1 MAINVIARDAGGNQA
16 ANTQTVFAL
25 QVVTSR
31 GKVDTLTRIN
41 TALQFVRA
49 FGEPTTLSAL
59 EAYQAAKLGVKLHCY
74 RVGHYTDVSS
84 PATKTGT
91 KATATIGVAPNEI
104 EFEAVE
110 VGTGYN
116 GIKIDVKSPISKKTG
131 FVDIHV
137 TLPEAGLTVDVI
149 NDIPTT
155 ITTSVQ
161 SLLNSK
167 LEFFQLT
174 SSTGTFAA
182 AQTATFTGGAFDN
195 STIVD
200 ADIMGNAT
208 AKTGA
213 YSFEFGEA
221 NLDYIVNIVSETHD
235 VNNVYKAIASLRK
248 KAAIGFAPIGITTAN
263 AIAYA
268 NASGSYSSET
278 KL

>member
-74 RVGHYTDVSS
+74 RVGHYTDVTN
-84 PATKTGT
+84 PTTKTGT

-116 GIKIDVKSPISKKTG
+116 GIKIDVK
-131 FVDIHV
+131 
-137 TLPEAGLTVDVI
+137 
-149 NDIPTT
+149 
-155 ITTSVQ
+155 

-268 NASGSYSSET
+268 NASGAYSSET